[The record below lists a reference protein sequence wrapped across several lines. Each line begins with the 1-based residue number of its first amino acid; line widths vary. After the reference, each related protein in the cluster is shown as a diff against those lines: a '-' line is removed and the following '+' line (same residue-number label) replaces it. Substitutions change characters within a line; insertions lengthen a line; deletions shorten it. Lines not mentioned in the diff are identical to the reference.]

1 MTSSSREEES
11 ATVSPLRRTPPTA
24 PHPPLPGS
32 REGASRHAPTNGPPP
47 CAKLRWWCCE
57 SFDSRRHRLNRSDC
71 RSRQW
76 SRSSRRRHRRR
87 CWSVANSAFAC
98 WCGCC
103 CCDSLCRSP
112 CCCYASC
119 CCCSPCCLCCD
130 SCWTTTPVAF
140 ERALLWWGGRPPLGP
155 RAPHE
160 GWSSQ
165 TATLRRYGRSPANVR
180 RSAEWR
186 N

>member
-1 MTSSSREEES
+1 MGQPKHPKPYTEGWNMHRHRSAHREMKMTSSSREEQS
-11 ATVSPLRRTPPTA
+11 ATVSPLRRTPPSTS
-24 PHPPLPGS
+24 HPPLLGS
-32 REGASRHAPTNGPPP
+32 REGASRHAPTKGPPP
-47 CAKLRWWCCE
+47 CAKLRWCCCE
-57 SFDSRRHRLNRSDC
+57 SFDSRRRRRLIRSDC

-76 SRSSRRRHRRR
+76 SRSSPRRHRRR

-130 SCWTTTPVAF
+130 SCWTTTLAAF
-140 ERALLWWGGRPPLGP
+140 ERALLLWGGRPP
-155 RAPHE
+155 
-160 GWSSQ
+160 
-165 TATLRRYGRSPANVR
+165 
-180 RSAEWR
+180 
-186 N
+186 